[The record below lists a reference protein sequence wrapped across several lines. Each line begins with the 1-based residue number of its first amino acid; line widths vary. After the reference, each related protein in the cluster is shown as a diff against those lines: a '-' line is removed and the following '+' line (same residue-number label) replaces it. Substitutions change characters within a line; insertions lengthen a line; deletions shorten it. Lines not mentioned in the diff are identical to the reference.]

1 MIHESEHHP
10 QPAPPAGHQ
19 TRHSNPYRQLL
30 VMIIFSFISMY
41 ILMYAMV
48 NTPGNVFNNLNQVYM
63 AALMTAPMV
72 VIELLVM
79 NSMYPDKRRNALL
92 IAASILAATAF
103 FAFIQGQTAIGDI
116 QFLRSMI
123 PHHAGAITMCEA
135 ASLTDPEIIQLCDQ
149 IIANQESEIE
159 QMKMLLEKVEK

>member
-1 MIHESEHHP
+1 MI
-10 QPAPPAGHQ
+10 
-19 TRHSNPYRQLL
+19 
-30 VMIIFSFISMY
+30 VFSFISMY

-48 NTPGNVFNNLNQVYM
+48 DTSANVINNLNQVYM

-72 VIELLVM
+72 AIELLVM
-79 NSMYPDKRRNALL
+79 QGMYPDKRRNALL
-92 IAASILAATAF
+92 IGASLVAAIAF
-103 FAFIQGQTAIGDI
+103 FAFIQYQTAVGDI

-135 ASLTDPEIIQLCDQ
+135 ASLTDPEVIQLCDS

-159 QMKMLLEKVEK
+159 QMKLLLEKLKN

>member
-1 MIHESEHHP
+1 LIHESEPHP
-10 QPAPPAGHQ
+10 QPTPPADHQAGH
-19 TRHSNPYRQLL
+19 HNPYRQLT

-48 NTPGNVFNNLNQVYM
+48 NTPGNVFNNLNEVYM

-92 IAASILAATAF
+92 IGASLLAAIAF
-103 FAFIQGQTAIGDI
+103 FAFIQGQTAIGDK

-135 ASLTDPEIIQLCDQ
+135 ASLTDPEIIQLCDS

-159 QMKMLLEKVEK
+159 QMKLLLEKVEK

>member
-1 MIHESEHHP
+1 MHNPEHHP
-10 QPAPPAGHQ
+10 APAAHNSS
-19 TRHSNPYRQLL
+19 HANPYRQLL
-30 VMIIFSFISMY
+30 VMILFSFISMY

-48 NTPGNVFNNLNQVYM
+48 NTPANVINNLNQVYM

-72 VIELLVM
+72 AIELLVM
-79 NSMYPDKRRNALL
+79 QGMYPDKRRNALL
-92 IAASILAATAF
+92 IAASLLAAVTF
-103 FAFIQGQTAIGDI
+103 FAFIQQQTAIGDI

-135 ASLTDPEIIQLCDQ
+135 APLTDPEVVQLCDS

-159 QMKMLLEKVEK
+159 QMKMLLEKLEN

>member
-1 MIHESEHHP
+1 MHHP
-10 QPAPPAGHQ
+10 EHQPASAAHPASHP
-19 TRHSNPYRQLL
+19 NPYRQLL

-41 ILMYAMV
+41 IFMYAMV
-48 NTPGNVFNNLNQVYM
+48 NTPANAVNNLNQVYM

-72 VIELLVM
+72 AIELLVM
-79 NSMYPDKRRNALL
+79 KNMYPDRRRNALL
-92 IAASILAATAF
+92 VGASILAAITF
-103 FAFIQGQTAIGDI
+103 FAFIQNQTAIGDI

-135 ASLTDPEIIQLCDQ
+135 ASLTDPEIVQLCDS

-159 QMKMLLEKVEK
+159 QMQLLLEKLEH